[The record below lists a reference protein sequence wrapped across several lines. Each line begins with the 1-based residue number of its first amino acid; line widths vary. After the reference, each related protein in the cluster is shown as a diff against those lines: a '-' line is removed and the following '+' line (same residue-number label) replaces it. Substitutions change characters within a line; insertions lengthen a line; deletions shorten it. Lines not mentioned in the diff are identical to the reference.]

1 MNSLL
6 RMLCESYRISLA
18 GLIALFLLGA
28 LTGAS
33 VQEKL
38 HDAEWSCLRQMPAE
52 SPIPEDALIAQ

>member
-1 MNSLL
+1 
-6 RMLCESYRISLA
+6 MLCESYRISLA